1 MVDVKVNRLEIERDD
16 APDRDQIERG
26 FKAAIQD
33 ASNQNF
39 FLK

>member
-1 MVDVKVNRLEIERDD
+1 MDVKVNRLEIEARDD
-16 APDRDQIERG
+16 VPDRDQIERG